1 MIAAIDK
8 HLVLGIVLIVVG
20 ALAIVATPLLIR
32 RMHSQH
38 IRSGN
43 SSALVLGV
51 GGVIIV
57 VVGVLLTTH
66 TI

>member
-38 IRSGN
+38 MRSGN
-43 SSALVLGV
+43 SSAALLGV
-51 GGVIIV
+51 GGAVIV